1 MAASLCVL
9 PGSAQLSTNPYK
21 FLGNITTDGNVD
33 FGSAEKYYKL
43 WNQITPENETKWDAI
58 EGYNKLIPFFEMH
71 GDQESIDHIR
81 EIISD
86 ELNHAEILRG
96 ILSKY
101 DGNIPTNE
109 S

>member
-1 MAASLCVL
+1 MKRYIKSSADTAIVLDNDNKFTTAS
-9 PGSAQLSTNPYK
+9 
-21 FLGNITTDGNVD
+21 
-33 FGSAEKYYKL
+33 
-43 WNQITPENETKWDAI
+43 QIALNLQGEWDAI
-58 EGYNKLIPFFEMH
+58 EGYDKLIPFFELH
-71 GDQESIDHIR
+71 GDQESIDHIQ

-101 DGNIPTNE
+101 DGDIPTNE

>member
-1 MAASLCVL
+1 MKRYIKSSADTAIVLDNNNKFTTAS
-9 PGSAQLSTNPYK
+9 
-21 FLGNITTDGNVD
+21 
-33 FGSAEKYYKL
+33 
-43 WNQITPENETKWDAI
+43 QIALNLKGEWDAI

>member
-1 MAASLCVL
+1 MKRYIRSSADTAIVLDNENKFTTAS
-9 PGSAQLSTNPYK
+9 
-21 FLGNITTDGNVD
+21 
-33 FGSAEKYYKL
+33 
-43 WNQITPENETKWDAI
+43 QIALNLKGEWDAI

-86 ELNHAEILRG
+86 ELNHAEILRD
-96 ILSKY
+96 IMRKY
-101 DGNIPTNE
+101 DGDIPTNE

>member
-1 MAASLCVL
+1 MKRYIKSSADTAIVLDNENKFTTAS
-9 PGSAQLSTNPYK
+9 
-21 FLGNITTDGNVD
+21 
-33 FGSAEKYYKL
+33 
-43 WNQITPENETKWDAI
+43 QIALNLKGEWDAI

-71 GDQESIDHIR
+71 DDQESIDHIR

-96 ILSKY
+96 IISKY
-101 DGNIPTNE
+101 DGDIPTNE